1 MTTIEV
7 GAILASA
14 MLVKATVT
22 AAVLIVSAR
31 LVTKSASSATLI
43 LGLGHGALGL
53 ILVLS
58 ALMPSRGSG
67 FVSIPHEALQS
78 FSIGSATVA
87 PVFSFIG
94 LWAAGVGFLLWR
106 FVRDVLSA
114 LALASRADGQA
125 GRRAGE
131 LLQRS
136 ARAIG
141 VARLPELRETS
152 ELATAALIGF
162 WRPVLLVPR
171 QAREWSDEE
180 LFGVFC
186 HELEHARRN
195 DWLWLIVE
203 RIVTAVFWINPLV
216 HVLGRVASGAR
227 ERSADDAA
235 LRAGAGATA
244 YASRLISVA
253 RNLKTAPRLAV
264 SVAFAD
270 GGRIDQRVRALFEPR
285 DRRGMAP
292 MAMLRVS
299 LVAVPLVVGLAA
311 VEPWTCLPSAPPTS
325 EACP

>member
-1 MTTIEV
+1 M
-7 GAILASA
+7 LASVL
-14 MLVKATVT
+14 LVKGTVI
-22 AAVLIVSAR
+22 AAGVMIAAR
-31 LVTKSASSATLI
+31 LVAKSASSATLI
-43 LGLGHGALGL
+43 LGLGSGALGM
-53 ILVLS
+53 VLLLGP
-58 ALMPSRGSG
+58 LMPESGSG
-67 FVSIPHEALQS
+67 FVSIPHEAVQS
-78 FSIGSATVA
+78 FPIGSTTVT
-87 PVFSFIG
+87 PVLLFVG
-94 LWAAGVGFLLWR
+94 LWAAGACGLILR
-106 FVRDVLSA
+106 FVMDLRGA
-114 LALASRADGQA
+114 FALASRASGQT

-141 VARLPELRETS
+141 VTRAPELRETS
-152 ELATAALIGF
+152 ELSTAALIGF
-162 WRPVLLVPR
+162 SRPVLLVPR

-180 LFGVFC
+180 LFGVLC

-195 DWLWLIVE
+195 DWLKLIME
-203 RIVTAVFWINPLV
+203 RIVTAIFWINPLV
-216 HVLGRVASGAR
+216 HVLGRVASSAR

-244 YASRLISVA
+244 YAGRLISAA
-253 RNLKTAPRLAV
+253 RDLKAAPRLAV

-299 LVAVPLVVGLAA
+299 LVALPLVVGLAS